1 MLTLPT
7 STQISTLPNS
17 QTLNA
22 HIVTLPTS
30 HTQAGQ
36 FATLPTSENVLGLV
50 GSLDLKISS
59 LDGLMATFPNSGAV
73 YDMISSLDLRVQSL
87 DVRVQS
93 VDGRVA
99 TLPNSAGLFAL
110 VGSLDTRV
118 SSLDIRVSSLHNYS
132 LADITSGFFGYEQD
146 SGHTYLQ
153 AQREK
158 FSFLLGVASGG
169 GTSTLVFRDKGDS
182 KNRVSMTVDSAG
194 NRSAVTLDGD

>member
-1 MLTLPT
+1 
-7 STQISTLPNS
+7 
-17 QTLNA
+17 LNV

-30 HTQAGQ
+30 QTQAGQ

-73 YDMISSLDLRVQSL
+73 YDMISSLDYRVASL

-118 SSLDIRVSSLHNYS
+118 SSLNTRVGPVDARIAGLNDLGLS
-132 LADITSGFFGYEQD
+132 DITSGMFGYELET
-146 SGHTYLQ
+146 GLTFAQ
-153 AQREK
+153 AQRVQK
-158 FSFLLGVASGG
+158 AMLTGVASGG
-169 GTSTLVFRDKGDS
+169 GTNTLVFRDTANT